1 MSDSLNWISA
11 GNLEALKQEGAKV
24 IRGGIAVFYHEDQVY
39 AVDNRCPHLGFPLHM
54 GSLCDGILT
63 CHWHHARFDVCSGG
77 TLDPWAD
84 DVPSYEVRFD
94 GGEVW
99 VNPVS
104 RRAEGAEKYK
114 HRLKEGLEQNIGIVI
129 AKAVV
134 GLIEA
139 GVPERDIA
147 RIGIEFGTTYG
158 SGWNAGLTILTAMG
172 QCVEKLDK
180 NGKILALY
188 QGLVHVARN
197 SSGRGT
203 RHLLSA
209 LPSADVAFERLT
221 EWYRNCIE
229 VRDTQGAEKVLITA
243 ILKGI
248 DTKRLSEMMLVAA
261 TDHFY
266 LDGGHVFDFHSKA
279 FEALEWAEVSQKER
293 ILTSLVP
300 MMARS
305 TRSEELHQWQ
315 APQNLVEPIKQAVN
329 ELEQNAAQ
337 AKLTKGATDARQ
349 QTALSADTEEQ
360 VLQQLLSDTPEQTIA
375 LLRDLLIAGTAPAQ
389 LAQLVALAAAERIV
403 RFHTQNDFGDWIAV
417 LHTFTYAHAVHER
430 LLQSDEPL
438 LQRAIFHGA
447 VSVYLDRFL
456 NVPAAARPKP
466 SAFAVLAN
474 HQELLDLLDLRQQVG
489 PAAQWVMDYMHG
501 GGEPGALLNT
511 LGHALLRE
519 DAEFHSFQMY
529 EAAVAEYDRWQAVAG
544 SFAEK
549 AKETMLL
556 ACTRYLAAHAPTAR
570 ELPHTAKIAWRLH
583 KGERLFEEE

>member
-1 MSDSLNWISA
+1 MSIYLKWISA
-11 GNLEALKQEGAKV
+11 GDLEALKQAGAKV

-39 AVDNRCPHLGFPLHM
+39 ALDNRCPHLGFPLHM

-84 DVPSYEVRFD
+84 DVPSYEVRVD
-94 GGEVW
+94 DGEVW
-99 VNPVS
+99 VNPVP

-114 HRLKEGLEQNIGIVI
+114 HKLKEGLEQNIGIVI

-139 GVPERDIA
+139 GVPEQDIA

-158 SGWNAGLTILTAMG
+158 TGWNAGLTILTAMA
-172 QCVEKLDK
+172 QSVDKLDK

-188 QGLVHVARN
+188 QGLVHVTRG

-209 LPSADVAFERLT
+209 LPSADVPFERLT
-221 EWYRNCIE
+221 EWYRSCIE

-248 DTKRLSEMMLVAA
+248 DTKRLSEMMLAAA

-279 FEALEWAEVSQKER
+279 FEALEWAEASQKER

-300 MMARS
+300 MMARP

-315 APQNLVEPIKQAVN
+315 APLNLVEPIKQAVN

-337 AKLTKGATDARQ
+337 AKLAGGSTDAR
-349 QTALSADTEEQ
+349 LSADTEEQ
-360 VLQQLLSDTPEQTIA
+360 LLQQLLSDTPEQTIA
-375 LLRDLLIAGTAPAQ
+375 LLRDLLLAGTAPAQ

-456 NVPAAARPKP
+456 NVPTASRPMPSGSAAP
-466 SAFAVLAN
+466 AN

-489 PAAQWVMDYMHG
+489 PAAQWVMDYIHG
-501 GGEPGALLNT
+501 GGEPGALINT

-529 EAAVAEYDRWQAVAG
+529 EAAVAEYDRWQAAAD